1 MAKIY
6 IPLLRISI
14 GFVFLWAFLDKLLG
28 LGFATLSER
37 AWVVGGSP
45 TTGYL
50 ANATEG
56 PFANLF
62 QSLAGNPLIDYLFM
76 FGLLGVGLAFVLGIA
91 LRFASL
97 AGATMMVLMYLSVV
111 PPENNPIVDEHIIYA
126 LVLLILAELK
136 AGEQMGFSKPWS
148 KSKVAKLLPFL
159 RN

>member
-1 MAKIY
+1 MSKSY

-14 GFVFLWAFLDKLLG
+14 GFVFLWAFFDKLLG
-28 LGFATLSER
+28 LGFATESSKSWL
-37 AWVVGGSP
+37 AGNSP
-45 TTGYL
+45 TSGYL
-50 ANATEG
+50 QFATEG
-56 PFANLF
+56 PFSSFF

-91 LRFASL
+91 LRFASI

-136 AGEQMGFSKPWS
+136 AGEQMGFSKQWS
-148 KSKVAKLLPFL
+148 KGKVAKLLPFL
-159 RN
+159 KN

>member
-28 LGFATLSER
+28 LGLATLSER

-45 TTGYL
+45 TAGYL
-50 ANATEG
+50 KNATEG
-56 PFANLF
+56 PFANVF

-76 FGLLGVGLAFVLGIA
+76 FGLLGVGLAFVLGIS
-91 LRFASL
+91 LRFASV
-97 AGATMMVLMYLSVV
+97 AGAMMMVLMYLSVV
-111 PPENNPIVDEHIIYA
+111 PPENNPLVDEHIIYA

-136 AGEQMGFSKPWS
+136 AGEQMGFSRQWS